1 MSRILI
7 LIEGKEGKKF
17 VKTIIE
23 NYPNIAEF
31 DIIYQN
37 EIDIDDKLKV
47 DGINFYKI
55 PFSDFLNFPYFKKTI
70 YSKIIVVIKNRYFA
84 EKSLETLQYYAEKN
98 IYIDFV
104 DFWCLNI
111 EKENINIITIPELIN
126 SAIIDVLPNVPVFA
140 RNMGLRKG
148 EILEVQVPAS
158 SSFKYKNVYL
168 LNSENR
174 NKWRIV
180 AIYRNDNLILP
191 THMSEIEPYDRLLIV
206 GQPNILKDVYKNI
219 KKDVGMFP
227 APYGNNI
234 YLLID
239 RAEMDRKEVSKL
251 LKSAIYLQRK
261 TKSKKLIIKII
272 NPNLHRLDKLEKFE
286 NIEVIIDYFNEDK
299 HKILEEDLFKFNV
312 GLFIISNKFF
322 YKNIEFLMQI
332 KKPFLKVGK
341 ESIKKCSQTAVLLRD
356 GEDVAK
362 ISPVVFDLSIQLD
375 AKIKFFDIDPDNVSL
390 TKKSI
395 MKYYENLA
403 RMYYYQEKVEFIM
416 SNDNPKRFVKEI
428 KNICF
433 FVPFNRNFPTSKL
446 KAILLPDVQKVQIL
460 FDKYNQFMIPTKD

>member
-1 MSRILI
+1 
-7 LIEGKEGKKF
+7 
-17 VKTIIE
+17 
-23 NYPNIAEF
+23 
-31 DIIYQN
+31 
-37 EIDIDDKLKV
+37 
-47 DGINFYKI
+47 
-55 PFSDFLNFPYFKKTI
+55 
-70 YSKIIVVIKNRYFA
+70 
-84 EKSLETLQYYAEKN
+84 
-98 IYIDFV
+98 
-104 DFWCLNI
+104 
-111 EKENINIITIPELIN
+111 
-126 SAIIDVLPNVPVFA
+126 
-140 RNMGLRKG
+140 
-148 EILEVQVPAS
+148 
-158 SSFKYKNVYL
+158 
-168 LNSENR
+168 
-174 NKWRIV
+174 
-180 AIYRNDNLILP
+180 
-191 THMSEIEPYDRLLIV
+191 
-206 GQPNILKDVYKNI
+206 
-219 KKDVGMFP
+219 
-227 APYGNNI
+227 
-234 YLLID
+234 
-239 RAEMDRKEVSKL
+239 MDRKEVSKL

-341 ESIKKCSQTAVLLRD
+341 ESIKTCSQTAVLLRD